1 MFVSMSGCVRV
12 YESMGWC
19 VWVYVYVSMGVFIT
33 RRESDFHVCDMCVMV
48 V

>member
-1 MFVSMSGCVRV
+1 MSGYVWVYVSMG
-12 YESMGWC
+12 GF